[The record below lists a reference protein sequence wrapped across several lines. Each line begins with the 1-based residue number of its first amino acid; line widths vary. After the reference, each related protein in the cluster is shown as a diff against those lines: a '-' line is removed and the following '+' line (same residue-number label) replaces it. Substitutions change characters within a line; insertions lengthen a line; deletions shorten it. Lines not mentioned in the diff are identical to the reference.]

1 MGDKAMPILSFNQ
14 VSYWYGNQ
22 QAVKNLS
29 FALEPGEF
37 AVIIGPSGCGKST
50 TLKMVNRLL
59 EPGAGT
65 IQFMDRPLASYD
77 PVELRRTMG
86 YAIQNV
92 GLFPHWTVFD
102 NVATVP
108 RLLRWPKDNIK
119 LRVLEILYLVGLA
132 PEKCQHKYPS
142 ELSGGEAQRVGIA
155 RALAADPPLLLMD
168 EPFGALDPLQ
178 RSRHQQALL
187 DIQSKIRKTILMV
200 THDLDEAIL
209 LADRI
214 LIMNNGQL
222 VQWDTPEAI
231 LKSPANAFVR
241 KFVGSD
247 RSLKRLI
254 RRTVGELM
262 SEALPIE
269 LGKPRIPDTGRTWTW
284 VVDQNQ
290 VLKGWLTFEATDN
303 EHWED
308 IISPLPG
315 TGEAATLHTSL
326 KDALSLMLSAGM
338 KVLPVVD
345 ASGRL
350 LGEISMDAIE
360 VLIKEGDHHED

>member
-1 MGDKAMPILSFNQ
+1 
-14 VSYWYGNQ
+14 
-22 QAVKNLS
+22 
-29 FALEPGEF
+29 
-37 AVIIGPSGCGKST
+37 
-50 TLKMVNRLL
+50 
-59 EPGAGT
+59 
-65 IQFMDRPLASYD
+65 
-77 PVELRRTMG
+77 
-86 YAIQNV
+86 
-92 GLFPHWTVFD
+92 
-102 NVATVP
+102 
-108 RLLRWPKDNIK
+108 
-119 LRVLEILYLVGLA
+119 
-132 PEKCQHKYPS
+132 
-142 ELSGGEAQRVGIA
+142 
-155 RALAADPPLLLMD
+155 
-168 EPFGALDPLQ
+168 
-178 RSRHQQALL
+178 
-187 DIQSKIRKTILMV
+187 
-200 THDLDEAIL
+200 
-209 LADRI
+209 
-214 LIMNNGQL
+214 
-222 VQWDTPEAI
+222 
-231 LKSPANAFVR
+231 
-241 KFVGSD
+241 
-247 RSLKRLI
+247 
-254 RRTVGELM
+254 M

>member
-1 MGDKAMPILSFNQ
+1 MPILSFDGVN
-14 VSYWYGNQ
+14 YWYGTQ
-22 QAVKNLS
+22 HAVKNLS
-29 FALEPGEF
+29 FSLEQGEF
-37 AVIIGPSGCGKST
+37 AVLIGPSGCGKST

-59 EPGAGT
+59 DPAEGT
-65 IQFMDRPLASYD
+65 ILFMDKPLTSYN

-92 GLFPHWTVFD
+92 GLFPHWSVFD

-108 RLLRWPKDNIK
+108 RLLKWSKDTIRK
-119 LRVLEILYLVGLA
+119 RVLEILELVGLPPA
-132 PEKCQHKYPS
+132 KYQHKYPA
-142 ELSGGEAQRVGIA
+142 ELSGGEAQRVGIG

-168 EPFGALDPLQ
+168 EPFGALDPMQ

-214 LIMNNGQL
+214 LIMNKGQL

-231 LKSPANAFVR
+231 LRGPANAFVR
-241 KFVGSD
+241 KFVGTD
-247 RSLKRLI
+247 RSLKQLI
-254 RRTVGELM
+254 RRTVGERM
-262 SEALPIE
+262 TSALPIV
-269 LGKPRIPDTGRTWTW
+269 LGTPRIPDTGRSWAW
-284 VVDQNQ
+284 VVDQEQN
-290 VLKGWLTFEATDN
+290 LKGWLSFETTIHDN
-303 EHWED
+303 WEE
-308 IISPLPG
+308 IVSPLPG
-315 TGEAATLHTSL
+315 TGEVVSVHSSL

-345 ASGRL
+345 AAGRL
-350 LGEISMDAIE
+350 LGEISMDSIE
-360 VLIKEGDHHED
+360 ALIKEGEVHEG